1 VLPADRVKT
10 VTSETD
16 LVGLVRSI
24 AGGDQVALQALYQQ
38 THRIVFTVIRRIVG
52 NQEAAEE
59 VTLEVFH
66 EVWRRAPTY
75 DPARGSPAGG
85 SVIGWIMNQARSRA
99 IDRVRYDTRKKR
111 VENPVESPFGVTGAS
126 DPDTAF
132 DAREQGY
139 LLRRAVEALSPRER
153 QALETAFFSGLTY
166 AETAARLNQPVGTV
180 KTRIRSALAKLRE
193 ALAETLSS
201 P

>member
-10 VTSETD
+10 VASETD

-24 AGGDQVALQALYQQ
+24 AGGDQVALHALYQQ
-38 THRIVFTVIRRIVG
+38 THRVVFTVIRRIVG

-59 VTLEVFH
+59 VTLDVFH

-75 DPARGSPAGG
+75 DPAVGSPAGG

-99 IDRVRYDTRKKR
+99 IDRVRHDTRKKR
-111 VENPVESPFGVTGAS
+111 VESPVEHPFGVTSAS
-126 DPDTAF
+126 DPDAAF

-139 LLRRAVEALSPRER
+139 LLRRAVEALTPRER

-166 AETAARLNQPVGTV
+166 AEAAARLNQPVGTV